1 MLRHTFRYSCS
12 LSNKSVS
19 DQHLNSSD
27 YIYYHY
33 PAVHRFKQVSA
44 SLSVVLM
51 LELIYH
57 SYTFDAKAH
66 QIPNK
71 FLVTKSPFQ
80 HVTLQNIPCLP
91 SIHELDS
98 MTNQAYQ
105 MQNTINMKF
114 NSASF
119 INTTISKQTTLE
131 KPITTTKK
139 RRSEDHKRTKPSK
152 INKQQRNQHCHSCNS
167 TETPEWRRGPLGPRT
182 LCNACGII
190 WRKLVKKQ
198 ENSTFYSDN
207 EEEISLYDIHPS
219 EDGYESTMASSFVPV
234 SNSTLS
240 DYCNTESRD
249 TDTKKTSLSFLLS

>member
-1 MLRHTFRYSCS
+1 MLRHTFHYSCS

-19 DQHLNSSD
+19 DQHPDSSD

-33 PAVHRFKQVSA
+33 PAVHRFKQ
-44 SLSVVLM
+44 
-51 LELIYH
+51 
-57 SYTFDAKAH
+57 TH

-105 MQNTINMKF
+105 IQNTTDMKF
-114 NSASF
+114 NSAPF
-119 INTTISKQTTLE
+119 INTTISKQTTSG
-131 KPITTTKK
+131 KPITTAKK
-139 RRSEDHKRTKPSK
+139 RKSEDHKRTKPSK
-152 INKQQRNQHCHSCNS
+152 VNKQQRNQHCHSCNS

-190 WRKLVKKQ
+190 WRKLIKKQ
-198 ENSTFYSDN
+198 ENPTFYSDN
-207 EEEISLYDIHPS
+207 EEEEEMSLYDIHPL